1 MVEASLL
8 LDWKRRRI
16 EKRWIRFW
24 INIVCRNRERIGMRW
39 WEMSLQLSRV
49 YNSLRSLREEHSTNL
64 RVGVQET
71 TLGRDINLLQI
82 NTDVRAAT
90 KAVKAKVISVLSSMW
105 TKMLLLSLDEM
116 RTSSTI
122 SLTCIT
128 RRTRAWAKTIQY
140 GLWTMNWSQWNS
152 SKLTNSW

>member
-1 MVEASLL
+1 
-8 LDWKRRRI
+8 
-16 EKRWIRFW
+16 
-24 INIVCRNRERIGMRW
+24 
-39 WEMSLQLSRV
+39 MSLQLSRV

-64 RVGVQET
+64 RVGVQGT

-140 GLWTMNWSQWNS
+140 GL
-152 SKLTNSW
+152 

>member
-16 EKRWIRFW
+16 ERRWIRFW

-64 RVGVQET
+64 RVGVQGT